1 MKKIKGITRK
11 LRSNARNGEHVD
23 YHTNV
28 TEAITP
34 EFAEKYKISKQYS
47 TYTGWFGQEKLI
59 YKPNTGFEQTEDIEA
74 KDRIRDEIALYLKGQ
89 IESNLYC
96 PIEAKKAAAKLLE
109 HAMRPYADAHNKS
122 YAENTAEINAWVAV
136 LKSDT
141 YAPAVT
147 ELALDE
153 AVAKL
158 DEANQDFK
166 ETLNARSREKR
177 KRDEQETMKTIRPKV
192 DDAYVSLVNAI
203 NALYLANE
211 IATQDEET
219 RTELGA
225 VIDEINSLIAQL
237 EDVLERR
244 GVKPGTDDE
253 EEEEPES
260 EPEPTPVTPEI
271 TAVYQK
277 EGGDPE
283 NPHRIE
289 RGKKTGVEY
298 QGFTL
303 KGQDGTLEHVIGLV
317 NDQDYI
323 EWINPETISN
333 VTETGCEFTMVPD
346 LTEGQYKVR
355 IETYDGGS
363 PLVVEYPEPITLW

>member
-109 HAMRPYADAHNKS
+109 H
-122 YAENTAEINAWVAV
+122 
-136 LKSDT
+136 
-141 YAPAVT
+141 APAVT

-289 RGKKTGVEY
+289 RGKQTGVEY

-323 EWINPETISN
+323 EWIKPETISN